1 MRFKR
6 DLLIAILAF
15 TLGST
20 TVIAAGGLIG
30 ADGVIHACANGA
42 GVLRV
47 LQPGESCRGSETP
60 LSWSSSG
67 SQGGTGPTGATGPT
81 GPTGATGPTGPT
93 GPAGS
98 FPLTSPNGQ
107 YSIQLTDTG
116 IVLGGATSSITLAG
130 GVVTI
135 RATYIDNRSDLDY
148 RVAAGR
154 TFNVDADSQANI
166 RGSASASLQASGSV
180 LVGGSQTIVGA
191 GSCGPALRTSDIA
204 LVDVNH
210 GNAVYPVQYT
220 SSSPDVL
227 VC

>member
-6 DLLIAILAF
+6 DLVIAILAF

-30 ADGVIHACANGA
+30 LDGVIHACANGA

-107 YSIQLTDTG
+107 YSISVTDNGVTISNTG
-116 IVLGGATSSITLAG
+116 GSAITLTGTAISVQSNG
-130 GVVTI
+130 T
-135 RATYIDNRSDLDY
+135 AT
-148 RVAAGR
+148 
-154 TFNVDADSQANI
+154 F
-166 RGSASASLQASGSV
+166 ASAGPFALTGSLLTLNGTGGTCLLAARLGDSVLSSSANQGLTSTGFITSGSSTV
-180 LVGGSQTIVGA
+180 CIGS
-191 GSCGPALRTSDIA
+191 
-204 LVDVNH
+204 
-210 GNAVYPVQYT
+210 
-220 SSSPDVL
+220 
-227 VC
+227 